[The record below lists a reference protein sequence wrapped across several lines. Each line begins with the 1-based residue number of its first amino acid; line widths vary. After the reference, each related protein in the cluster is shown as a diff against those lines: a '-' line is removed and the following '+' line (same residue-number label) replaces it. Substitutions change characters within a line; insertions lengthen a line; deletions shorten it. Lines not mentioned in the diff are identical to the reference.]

1 MPSNSIVV
9 IVAVVIDVNYWH
21 LEFIPSVSLKL
32 DRPETQ
38 AQVGTALMTTIELFE
53 GTTCLTLFY
62 FSKQKEP
69 WFQVKPGLGKH
80 NFPSELSKFFSDES
94 TPHTQSLPQ

>member
-1 MPSNSIVV
+1 M
-9 IVAVVIDVNYWH
+9 
-21 LEFIPSVSLKL
+21 EFIPSVSLKL

-38 AQVGTALMTTIELFE
+38 AQAGTALMTTIELFE
-53 GTTCLTLFY
+53 DTKCLTLFL
-62 FSKQKEP
+62 FFRAQKEP

>member
-1 MPSNSIVV
+1 M
-9 IVAVVIDVNYWH
+9 
-21 LEFIPSVSLKL
+21 EFIPSVSLKL

-38 AQVGTALMTTIELFE
+38 AQVGTALMTTIEVFE
-53 GTTCLTLFY
+53 DTKCLTLFHEH
-62 FSKQKEP
+62 KKEP
-69 WFQVKPGLGKH
+69 WFQVKPGLRKH